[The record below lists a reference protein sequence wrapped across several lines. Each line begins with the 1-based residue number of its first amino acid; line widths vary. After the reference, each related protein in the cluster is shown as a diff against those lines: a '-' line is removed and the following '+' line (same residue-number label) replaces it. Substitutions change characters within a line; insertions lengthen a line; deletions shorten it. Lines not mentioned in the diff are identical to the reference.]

1 MAEQY
6 QDDEDIR
13 DQVEGDEPDDE
24 EDDDASDDD
33 NDDGHDGDDGDDDGP
48 AGSDDDGDGDD
59 ESGMSAEE
67 KREARRQARRK
78 ARQRRKEK
86 AQADKERIRQL
97 ERQLESVSERLART
111 ESGQTASDMARL
123 DEAIGKAEANLV
135 YAREQRKQALEEG
148 DYDAADQLDDVIY
161 SARADRDR
169 LKAFKSNISRQVS
182 SRQQPMAPQ
191 VSEATRRGAA
201 QFMEKNPWYKADGG
215 DQDSS
220 IVNAI
225 DDALARE
232 GWDPNSRE
240 YWSEL
245 ERRTKNYLP
254 HRYEAEARRGTKQ
267 KIRATGGGHS
277 GGRRGAG
284 VDVSGFGNT
293 DIERAAVQQWRE
305 AGIWDTPER
314 KKQLI
319 SAFRKANQSS

>member
-6 QDDEDIR
+6 QDDEEIR
-13 DQVEGDEPDDE
+13 DQVEGEEPEDED
-24 EDDDASDDD
+24 EDDDDS
-33 NDDGHDGDDGDDDGP
+33 
-48 AGSDDDGDGDD
+48 SDDDGDDEDEGSAGADDGDGGDD
-59 ESGMSAEE
+59 DGDGMSAEE
-67 KREARRQARRK
+67 RRESRRQARRK

-86 AQADKERIRQL
+86 AQADKEKIRQL

-148 DYDAADQLDDVIY
+148 DYDAADRLDDVIY

-201 QFMEKNPWYKADGG
+201 EFMNKNPWYKADGG

-245 ERRTKNYLP
+245 ERRTRNYLP
-254 HRYEAEARRGTKQ
+254 HRYEAEARRGSGTKS
-267 KIRATGGGHS
+267 KIRVTGGGHS
-277 GGRRGAG
+277 GGRRSSG
-284 VDVSGFGNT
+284 VDVSGFGST